1 MKKILLVLIFFT
13 TACIS
18 SIAQEKLTARNILD
32 RTADCIQTSGGVSA
46 AFTTTT
52 FLGTKPQ
59 ETINGT
65 IDILGEKYVMKT
77 PGLCTWFNGKEQ
89 WSLIAGSGEVNL
101 SSPTPEELQVSSP
114 MAFIGIYKSG
124 FSLSS
129 KKAELRGRKVWEV
142 SLRPQKGAKEP
153 SLIVIS
159 IDRETYAPMCIRI
172 RNKKNWT
179 RISISDFKAGAGFTA
194 DHFIYPAQDY
204 PENEIIDMR

>member
-1 MKKILLVLIFFT
+1 MKKIVVMLLVSAFANIY
-13 TACIS
+13 CV
-18 SIAQEKLTARNILD
+18 AQENLTAHNILD
-32 RTADCIQTSGGVSA
+32 RTADCIQTSGGVTA

-59 ETINGT
+59 DTINGT

-89 WSLIAGSGEVNL
+89 WSHIVGSGEVNL

-114 MAFIGIYKSG
+114 LAFIGIYKSG
-124 FSLSS
+124 FNLSS

-142 SLRPQKGAKEP
+142 SLKPKKRAQEP

>member
-1 MKKILLVLIFFT
+1 MKKIVVMLLVSAFANIY
-13 TACIS
+13 CV
-18 SIAQEKLTARNILD
+18 AQENLTARNILD
-32 RTADCIQTSGGVSA
+32 RTADCIQTSGGVTA

-59 ETINGT
+59 DTINGT

-77 PGLCTWFNGKEQ
+77 PGMCTWFNGKEQ

-114 MAFIGIYKSG
+114 LAFIGIYKSG

-142 SLRPQKGAKEP
+142 SLKPKKRAQEP
-153 SLIVIS
+153 SLIIIS
-159 IDRETYAPMCIRI
+159 IDSETYAPMCIRI

-179 RISISDFKAGAGFTA
+179 RISISDFKAGARFTA